1 MLWSVFFFS
10 GLVAYAAY
18 KDCDPLTSGRIKK
31 PDQIMPFLV
40 MDKLERLPGLPGL
53 FVAGV
58 YGGVLRSGGQ
68 VKSKRGQ
75 VIRFDGQV
83 R

>member
-18 KDCDPLTSGRIKK
+18 SDCDPLTSGRIEK
-31 PDQIMPFLV
+31 PDQIVPYLV

-58 YGGVLRSGGQ
+58 YGGVLRSGAQSCQGR
-68 VKSKRGQ
+68 S
-75 VIRFDGQV
+75 DGKIK
-83 R
+83 